1 MKRITPE
8 IKAIADAHINAKRIN
23 QFDDVPVTS
32 PEELLDRLREGK
44 TFSNLLHYIETKY
57 VSVTSLI
64 LAGAFNHETDAY
76 KKPSMPDPNL
86 SFQPMQQTSPIYNI
100 TV

>member
-23 QFDDVPVTS
+23 EFDDVPVTS
-32 PEELLDRLREGK
+32 PEELLDRLRDGK

-64 LAGAFNHETDAY
+64 LAGAFNHETDTY
-76 KKPSMPDPNL
+76 KRGVYRGFKQLFANERVTEKS
-86 SFQPMQQTSPIYNI
+86 Y
-100 TV
+100 

>member
-23 QFDDVPVTS
+23 EFDDVPVTS
-32 PEELLDRLREGK
+32 PEELLDRLRGGK

-76 KKPSMPDPNL
+76 KRGVYRGFKQLFANERVTEKS
-86 SFQPMQQTSPIYNI
+86 Y
-100 TV
+100 